1 MVGIDGPSIHVGTDQ
16 VASVLLGLDG
26 RVVVILADA
35 LMVGW
40 IDEQRPVALVRLAMV
55 DGGGR
60 RRLALRQAA
69 FA

>member
-1 MVGIDGPSIHVGTDQ
+1 MYVGPDGVAARFLALDQ
-16 VASVLLGLDG
+16 
-26 RVVVILADA
+26 RVVVFLARA

-40 IDEQRPVALVRLAMV
+40 IDKQRPVALVRLAVV

-69 FA
+69 LA